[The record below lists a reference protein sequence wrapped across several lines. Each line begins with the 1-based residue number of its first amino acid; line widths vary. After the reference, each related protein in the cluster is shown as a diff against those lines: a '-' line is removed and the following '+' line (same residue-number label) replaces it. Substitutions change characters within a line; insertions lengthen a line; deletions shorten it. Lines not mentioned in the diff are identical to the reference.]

1 MLTAK
6 YKRFFSIPWATV
18 MLSCLLA
25 FVWAGTGRAAEAL
38 KRVRIAFPSMVIDF
52 APLWVARDK
61 GLFRDEGLDV
71 ENTLIPGGVRGVQA
85 LIAGDTQF
93 ALGNTSYAV
102 GARAAGEGVFT
113 VAVPMNRLDYV
124 LVARQPVTRPSDFA
138 GKKIGIGGGVGG
150 ADSLAARLAFER
162 LGVNPSTVTMISTG
176 GSGERLNALRAGAID
191 AAIIGGGTFI
201 GAGSGLHKVVD
212 LTALDIEYPM
222 TGLFTTRKYSG
233 ANRDS
238 VLAFLRGY
246 LRGVKF
252 FQEHKDEAIAIA
264 ARNLRSSNLVLIER
278 QWQYAKSYMFE
289 KIPYPTE
296 KGFKAIFELL
306 APRNPKVA
314 SLRFEDVANTGYV
327 RELVDKGFFK

>member
-1 MLTAK
+1 MLTPK
-6 YKRFFSIPWATV
+6 YRRFFSMTWATV
-18 MLSCLLA
+18 MLSCLFA
-25 FVWAGTGRAAEAL
+25 FALTGTGRAAEAL
-38 KRVRIAFPSMVIDF
+38 KKVRIAFPSMVIDF
-52 APLWVARDK
+52 APLWVARER

-71 ENTLIPGGVRGVQA
+71 ENMLIPGGVRGVQA

-93 ALGNTSYAV
+93 ALGNTSFAV

-113 VAVPMNRLDYV
+113 AAVPMNRLDYV
-124 LVARQPVTRPSDFA
+124 LVARQPMTRPSDFT
-138 GKKIGIGGGVGG
+138 GKKVGVGGGVGG
-150 ADSLAARLAFER
+150 ADSLAARIALER
-162 LGVNPSTVTMISTG
+162 LGVNPSTVTMISAG
-176 GSGERLNALRAGAID
+176 GSGERLNALRAGAVD

-201 GAGSGLHKVVD
+201 GGGSGLHKVVD
-212 LTALDIEYPM
+212 LTELDIEYPM

-238 VLAFLRGY
+238 ILGLIRAY
-246 LRGVKF
+246 SRGVKF
-252 FQEHKDEAIAIA
+252 FQDRKDEAIAIT
-264 ARNLRSSNLVLIER
+264 ARNLRSTNLELIER

-296 KGFKAIFELL
+296 KGFKAVFDLL

-314 SLRFEDVANTGYV
+314 SLRFEDVAETGYV